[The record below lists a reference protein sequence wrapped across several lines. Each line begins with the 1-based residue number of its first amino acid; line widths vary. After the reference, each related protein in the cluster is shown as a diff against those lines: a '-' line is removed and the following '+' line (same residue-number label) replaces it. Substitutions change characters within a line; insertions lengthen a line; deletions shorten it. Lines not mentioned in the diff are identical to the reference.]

1 MAMTLSGVTVSS
13 HLKKRKE
20 LLEAV
25 LAFLGSLK
33 IEFRY
38 SALPLER
45 IAEKYAKEENYRS
58 LSFLS
63 QCLSEIQDGADFPF
77 AWKRAVENERLFSP
91 SEKAKLSQLG
101 SLLGTSDAQQ
111 QVNMLCIYEEYF
123 RTYYE
128 NSSETYNKFSKPAI
142 FTGIF
147 MGLSLFVLFI

>member
-1 MAMTLSGVTVSS
+1 MKLTGAVLVFMAMTLSGVTVSS

-63 QCLSEIQDGADFPF
+63 QCLWVF
-77 AWKRAVENERLFSP
+77 RYLFCLYDSKESP
-91 SEKAKLSQLG
+91 IN
-101 SLLGTSDAQQ
+101 TSYPPLM
-111 QVNMLCIYEEYF
+111 VMN
-123 RTYYE
+123 
-128 NSSETYNKFSKPAI
+128 
-142 FTGIF
+142 
-147 MGLSLFVLFI
+147 